1 MITISSLAHVYPTG
15 KKIYFEDAKFLDNEN
30 WLILGDSGS
39 GKSTLL
45 NIMTG
50 LLSPTKGQVMLN
62 ETNLYQLGGKLDKF
76 RAKHMGI
83 VFQKP
88 YFIQSLNVTE
98 NLKLTQSL
106 AGLSKNPERITEVLE
121 SLGLIDKRD
130 AFTKELS
137 VGQLQ
142 RLSIARAVLNNPSII
157 FADEPTA
164 SLDDRN
170 TEKVLDLLINHAGRQ
185 NASLIVAT
193 HDKRVK
199 EMISNIYFVNGGNS

>member
-1 MITISSLAHVYPTG
+1 MIVIESLVHTYPNGKEISFA
-15 KKIYFEDAKFLDNEN
+15 DAKFPDNDN

-50 LLSPTKGQVMLN
+50 LLAPTKGKVFVN
-62 ETNLYQLGGKLDKF
+62 ENNLYRLGGKLDKF

-88 YFIQSLNVTE
+88 YFIQSLNVLE
-98 NLKLTQSL
+98 NLLLTQSL
-106 AGLSKNPERITEVLE
+106 AGQANNTNRITEVLE
-121 SLGLIDKRD
+121 SLGLIDKLNSY
-130 AFTKELS
+130 TKELS

-142 RLSIARAVLNNPSII
+142 RLSIARAVLNKPSIL

-170 TEKVLDLLINHAGRQ
+170 TGKVLDLLINQAGIQ

-199 EMISNIYFVNGGNS
+199 DSISNIYYVSGGNQ